1 MRRKTF
7 GLCAAALL
15 LCPTDTSAQQPP
27 DPTAAATFAG
37 LEFRDIGPAAVGG
50 RVSDIAID
58 PSNRN
63 VWYVSTASGGLFK
76 TTNAGTTWRAIFDDA
91 ASYSIGVVEVDPRN
105 PRTIWVGTGENTGQR
120 SVAFG
125 DGIYKSTDG
134 GDTWQNVGLR
144 NSEHIGVIAFD
155 PRDSNVV
162 WVAAQGPLWAPGGD
176 RGLYVTRNGGQT
188 WTRALHVS
196 DNTGISDVVLD
207 PRNPDVMYA
216 ASYQRRRHMGMQIAG
231 GPEGAVYKSTDG
243 GRTWNKIMR
252 GLPTTDIGR
261 IGIALSPQNP
271 DVVYALVAAQDSAG
285 GFFRSSDRGENWT
298 RQSNFVPTDP
308 QYYMELYPD
317 PRVPGRIYTLDV
329 PFRITNDEGRTWGS
343 VAGQGVHV
351 DHHAVAFDP
360 VDASIMLLG
369 NDGGLYQTF
378 DGGTTWRWFS
388 NLPAA
393 QFYRIDVD
401 DAQPFYNVY
410 GGLQDNGSLMGP
422 SRTLQG
428 GGIMNHHWT
437 SIGGGDGM
445 QPRAEPGGRFVYTQS
460 QNGSLSRLDMRTGEN
475 VSIRP
480 RQVQGQPAQ
489 RWTWDAPLIISPH
502 RPTRIY
508 FGSQQLWRS
517 DDRGTTWTAVSG
529 DLTRNLNR
537 DTMQIMGRTW
547 PANAVGR
554 NLFTHEL
561 STIVIIEESR
571 LREGLLFVGTY
582 DGQIQI
588 SENGGQ
594 SWRVSRIPGVPDL
607 AVINDIAASRHDAN
621 VLYAVAHNFQRGDF
635 KP

>member
-1 MRRKTF
+1 M
-7 GLCAAALL
+7 
-15 LCPTDTSAQQPP
+15 
-27 DPTAAATFAG
+27 
-37 LEFRDIGPAAVGG
+37 
-50 RVSDIAID
+50 
-58 PSNRN
+58 
-63 VWYVSTASGGLFK
+63 
-76 TTNAGTTWRAIFDDA
+76 
-91 ASYSIGVVEVDPRN
+91 
-105 PRTIWVGTGENTGQR
+105 
-120 SVAFG
+120 
-125 DGIYKSTDG
+125 
-134 GDTWQNVGLR
+134 
-144 NSEHIGVIAFD
+144 
-155 PRDSNVV
+155 
-162 WVAAQGPLWAPGGD
+162 
-176 RGLYVTRNGGQT
+176 
-188 WTRALHVS
+188 
-196 DNTGISDVVLD
+196 
-207 PRNPDVMYA
+207 
-216 ASYQRRRHMGMQIAG
+216 
-231 GPEGAVYKSTDG
+231 
-243 GRTWNKIMR
+243 
-252 GLPTTDIGR
+252 
-261 IGIALSPQNP
+261 
-271 DVVYALVAAQDSAG
+271 
-285 GFFRSSDRGENWT
+285 
-298 RQSNFVPTDP
+298 
-308 QYYMELYPD
+308 
-317 PRVPGRIYTLDV
+317 
-329 PFRITNDEGRTWGS
+329 
-343 VAGQGVHV
+343 
-351 DHHAVAFDP
+351 
-360 VDASIMLLG
+360 
-369 NDGGLYQTF
+369 
-378 DGGTTWRWFS
+378 
-388 NLPAA
+388 PAA

-537 DTMQIMGRTW
+537 DTMQIMGRRW
-547 PANAVGR
+547 PTNAVGR

-561 STIVIIEESR
+561 STIVIIEESP
-571 LREGLLFVGTY
+571 LREGLLFVGTD

-594 SWRVSRIPGVPDL
+594 SWRLSRIPDVPDL

-635 KP
+635 RAYVYRSGDLGRTWTQITGGIPERHVTWTIAEDHVNRDLLFLGTEFGVFFSLNGGRAWTQLTGGIPTIMVRDLAIQRRENDLVAGTFGRGIFILDDYAPLRAITPQIIASEGTLLPVRDALQFNSMRGAPGSGQGNYTAENLPAGALLTYYVRERAGTALVINITNATGEHVADVAAPATNAGVQRVMWNLRPSARLTAAPPQPGGQGRGGPGGAQGGAQPVPAGTYIATLGRRSGDTFTPLGTSQRFSVKPLHPPEVVR